1 MIKMIKVIGI
11 CLLLISIIGCGS
23 KQNDNRISNGE
34 SADDHD
40 RVTSGNKDVS
50 DSHSTIELKTIG
62 FKYDT
67 DESLGIEYIY
77 AGRGDSVRLGVDKT
91 LIWTCE
97 KNDLNDMDPAIIS
110 YFNELLVNKYGCDFT
125 VEIRG
130 YNTLSSKLG
139 ENGLTTGVNEY
150 QEYLI
155 NAKNQGEQI
164 DILYTGSGM
173 AYMNT
178 YMNAVKQGLLVKLD
192 DILETDAARNIKAVF
207 NEAEKIRYF
216 CVDGIYCIPR
226 TSYSLDR
233 SYVLVNT
240 KFAEE
245 LGIEVP
251 CFSDIN
257 ACIDWLF
264 TLEPYVESE
273 RTLVFISNAVDFF
286 DAFGGYVRVVGGLY
300 EHEKEDGSWEYVN
313 VAEEE
318 YYHRLWEK
326 LYLLNEKQIC
336 TIANEDRVRF
346 NNGDFLCCFVN
357 LSDMDFQEGKLGL
370 ADGTEIEVDVVC
382 SGERYFDRKK
392 ICATGIA
399 SWSEYTNE
407 AVKLFSLL
415 MSEPELINVINSG
428 IEGVHYELVDGE
440 LKALT
445 TDSGMIFYNIPLNND
460 YAYACA
466 GADLKGNLIS
476 GQLNRIKP
484 AGGAIYQTDLSE
496 YKDELAIIAG
506 SNNSLYISKLNS
518 GELWG
523 RESYE
528 ALLQEFRD
536 RMNELGLNEIVNGLN
551 AQLKGEQER
560 E

>member
-1 MIKMIKVIGI
+1 MIKMIRVMILCSI
-11 CLLLISIIGCGS
+11 FISIIGCNFRQED
-23 KQNDNRISNGE
+23 KRISGDE
-34 SADDHD
+34 SASNHNI
-40 RVTSGNKDVS
+40 VTSSNKDDITS
-50 DSHSTIELKTIG
+50 PSMTELKTIG

-67 DESLGIEYIY
+67 DISLGVEYKY
-77 AGRGDSVRLGVDKT
+77 AGRGDSARLGVEKT

-97 KNDLNDMDPAIIS
+97 ERYLAEMDPAIIS

-130 YNTLSSKLG
+130 YNTLSSKQG
-139 ENGLTTGVNEY
+139 ENGLTTGISEY
-150 QEYLI
+150 QEYLV

-164 DILYTGSGM
+164 DILYTGMGM
-173 AYMNT
+173 AYMDT
-178 YMNAVKQGLLVKLD
+178 YMNAVKQGLLIKLD

-207 NEAEKIRYF
+207 NEAERIKCF

-226 TSYSLDR
+226 TAYSL
-233 SYVLVNT
+233 SSNYVLVNT
-240 KFAEE
+240 EFAEK

-251 CFSDIN
+251 SFNSMDE
-257 ACIDWLF
+257 CIDWLF
-264 TLEPYVESE
+264 TLEPYVESD
-273 RTLVFISNAVDFF
+273 RTLVFMANTEDFF
-286 DAFGGYVRVVGGLY
+286 DTFGGYVRVVGGLY

-326 LYLLNEKQIC
+326 IYLLNEKQIC
-336 TIANEDRVRF
+336 TVENEDRVRF
-346 NNGDFLCCFVN
+346 YNGDFLCCFVN
-357 LSDMDFQEGKLGL
+357 LSDMDFQEGKFEL
-370 ADGTEIEVDVVC
+370 ASGTEIEVDIVC
-382 SGERYFDRKK
+382 SEERYFDRTK

-399 SWSEYTNE
+399 SWSEYTDE

-428 IEGVHYELVDGE
+428 IEGVHYEFVDGE

-445 TDSGMIFYNIPLNND
+445 TDSGRLFYAIPLNND

-476 GQLNRIKP
+476 GQLDKIKP
-484 AGGAIYQTDLSE
+484 TGGAIYQTDLSE
-496 YKDELAIIAG
+496 YKDKLDIIASS
-506 SNNSLYISKLNS
+506 SNALYTSKLNG

-523 RESYE
+523 RESHE

-536 RMNELGLNEIVNGLN
+536 KMNELGLNEIVDGLN
-551 AQLKGEQER
+551 AQLKEE
-560 E
+560 